1 MSQDGA
7 VRKFNSI
14 HPELGGIQLKPLAFC
29 QFTFVSWRRK
39 VNTNQF
45 AAWRISPEVRATYS
59 EDGAVLLDI
68 NRGICYS
75 LNSVAAQIWV
85 TIESSEAGITL
96 DDILGAIET
105 HFDVRP
111 PELAGDIADC
121 LDKLQRMGLVHSN
134 GP

>member
-1 MSQDGA
+1 MALLESLIQ
-7 VRKFNSI
+7 FIQS
-14 HPELGGIQLKPLAFC
+14 LG
-29 QFTFVSWRRK
+29 
-39 VNTNQF
+39 
-45 AAWRISPEVRATYS
+45 
-59 EDGAVLLDI
+59 
-68 NRGICYS
+68 YS

-134 GP
+134 GPGGSNPSGLGKK